1 MNAILAVAH
10 DERTKVTGNLLSPSC
25 TATSASTD
33 TFPERRIKVPAFNS
47 VPATWAGLLNVTHGA
62 ACCSEVSCKVSSG
75 LLYEERPMADRVI
88 VQLEKHV
95 IDNRANRQK
104 RQQRE

>member
-1 MNAILAVAH
+1 M
-10 DERTKVTGNLLSPSC
+10 VTGNFLSPSC

-47 VPATWAGLLNVTHGA
+47 VPLTWAGLLNVTHGA
-62 ACCSEVSCKVSSG
+62 VFCSEVSCKVSSG

-88 VQLEKHV
+88 VQPEQHV
-95 IDNRANRQK
+95 VADRGKRQK
-104 RQQRE
+104 RQKRE